1 MTIIQQAAAIPY
13 RFEKE
18 SLYILL
24 IRSRNGK
31 KWIIPKGII
40 EDGDSAL
47 FTAEK
52 ETEEEAGVRG
62 KTKNKIIGNY
72 DYFKWNSTCRVKVF
86 AMEVEQVLDN
96 WEEKS
101 FRDRKWLKANEA
113 QKMVK
118 PKALRKIIKQFVK
131 SKAKL

>member
-18 SLYILL
+18 GLYILL
-24 IRSRNGK
+24 IHSRNEK

-40 EDGDSAL
+40 EDGDSAR

-52 ETEEEAGVRG
+52 ETEEEAGVCG
-62 KTKNKIIGNY
+62 KVKNKIVGNY

-86 AMEVEQVLDN
+86 AMEVEQVLDD

-101 FRDRKWLKANEA
+101 FRDRKWVKANEV
-113 QKMVK
+113 QKIVK
-118 PKALRKIIKQFVK
+118 PKALRKIIKQFIK
-131 SKAKL
+131 TKTEL